1 MLLASATFLP
11 LSGIAHATNTAA
23 KTNALQSPFAI
34 SGYAETYYDFD
45 VNNLVGKK
53 PSFLVSYSKNDQL
66 ALNLALIKGSYMT
79 NNTRANLAFAAG
91 SYVTA
96 NYAAEPGF
104 LKHVYLANVGIK
116 LSADK
121 NLWLDAGILPSHIGF
136 QSPIGKDNWTLTRSI
151 SADNTPYFETGARIS
166 YKSENEKWY
175 LSAVVVDGWQRIK
188 PVAGNT
194 TPAFGTQITYK
205 LSPRITLNSSTFIG
219 NDKSD
224 SARLMRYFHNF
235 YGTLKLNDK
244 LTAMIGFDIG
254 TEQRHKGSSSMNT
267 WFNPE
272 IMLRYTPSAK
282 TAIAARAE
290 YYDDRHGVIISS
302 GTTKGFKILG
312 LSINFDYKIANNIL
326 WRVEA
331 KTLRS
336 NDNIFTR
343 DDGSTSANSIFT
355 TTSLAVSF

>member
-1 MLLASATFLP
+1 MLLASTTFLP
-11 LSGIAHATNTAA
+11 LSGIAHATNTAV
-23 KTNALQSPFAI
+23 KTNAPQSPFAI
-34 SGYAETYYDFD
+34 SGYAEAYYDFD

-79 NNTRANLAFAAG
+79 NNARANLAFAAG

-116 LSADK
+116 VSADK

-151 SADNTPYFETGARIS
+151 SAENTPYLETGARIS

-175 LSAVVVDGWQRIK
+175 LGAVVVDGWQRIK

-194 TPAFGTQITYK
+194 APAFGTQVTYK

-244 LTAMIGFDIG
+244 LTAMVGFDIG
-254 TEQRHKGSSSMNT
+254 TEQKHKNSS
-267 WFNPE
+267 
-272 IMLRYTPSAK
+272 
-282 TAIAARAE
+282 
-290 YYDDRHGVIISS
+290 V
-302 GTTKGFKILG
+302 
-312 LSINFDYKIANNIL
+312 
-326 WRVEA
+326 
-331 KTLRS
+331 
-336 NDNIFTR
+336 
-343 DDGSTSANSIFT
+343 
-355 TTSLAVSF
+355 